1 MSLPPTAS
9 NEANLQKQLE
19 SRAETN
25 KQLAEL
31 NKTLA
36 LMLEELKSMT
46 TVLRGLTGSVALIEP
61 TLHRLA
67 IKK

>member
-46 TVLRGLTGSVALIEP
+46 TVLRGLTGGVALIEP
-61 TLHRLA
+61 ALQRLT
-67 IKK
+67 K

>member
-1 MSLPPTAS
+1 MSLPPIAS

-19 SRAETN
+19 SPAETN
-25 KQLAEL
+25 RQLAEL

-61 TLHRLA
+61 ALQRLT
-67 IKK
+67 K